1 MVFEISRAWTPP
13 EKKTPKA
20 QMSIWDRGIED
31 LLANVEISITQA
43 TGRYQDGEPYA
54 KPKASKCWRVL
65 PKMANPAKPRGL
77 ENELCAIYLKA
88 GGVKLPILKKKGAIV
103 TETEVVGMAL
113 RDQLVDIKTGLEKI
127 KRNSGAGKDLFEALK
142 AAYKPKKDAKDYK
155 FDAKS
160 ERWVKK

>member
-1 MVFEISRAWTPP
+1 MVFKITRARKAP

-20 QMSIWDRGIED
+20 QLSIWDRGLED
-31 LLANVEISITQA
+31 LLANIEISITEA
-43 TGRYQDGEPYA
+43 TGRYHTEGGAYA
-54 KPKASKCWRVL
+54 KPKASKCWRV
-65 PKMANPAKPRGL
+65 KSSSAKKSLTEEVCIVG
-77 ENELCAIYLKA
+77 LKA
-88 GGVKLPILKKKGAIV
+88 GGAKLAILEKDKGIV
-103 TETEVVGMAL
+103 SEVEVDSPDL
-113 RDQLVDIKTGLEKI
+113 RDQLVDLKHGLEKI

>member
-1 MVFEISRAWTPP
+1 
-13 EKKTPKA
+13 
-20 QMSIWDRGIED
+20 
-31 LLANVEISITQA
+31 
-43 TGRYQDGEPYA
+43 
-54 KPKASKCWRVL
+54 
-65 PKMANPAKPRGL
+65 MANPAKPRGL

-155 FDAKS
+155 FDAKT